1 VLIAVGLLVNASPF
15 IGLDVHTWRFEGVTQ
30 RIALC
35 YFVAAILVLW
45 SGYRGP
51 LIAIVVCLVGYWALL
66 RFVPVPG
73 LGVPGRDIPFM
84 DPDKNI
90 VAWLDRET
98 VHGTSSSMARGISL
112 AALPP

>member
-1 VLIAVGLLVNASPF
+1 
-15 IGLDVHTWRFEGVTQ
+15 
-30 RIALC
+30 
-35 YFVAAILVLW
+35 
-45 SGYRGP
+45 
-51 LIAIVVCLVGYWALL
+51 LVGYWALL

-73 LGVPGRDIPFM
+73 LGVPGRDKPFM